1 MKILV
6 FFFVSFV
13 TYSALAAGQE
23 VGNGT
28 DGPTIYKPCSM
39 IKICYGP
46 GYGQEVGNGYDAKPG
61 PIPPGGD

>member
-23 VGNGT
+23 VGNGMMQSQ
-28 DGPTIYKPCSM
+28 DQFLLAEIRINHRSLKIHGDPCIS
-39 IKICYGP
+39 
-46 GYGQEVGNGYDAKPG
+46 VSS
-61 PIPPGGD
+61 